1 MTSRE
6 PCDDIIKQL
15 IKNGHTLETI
25 AREVG
30 FSQGA
35 VYYWGKGR
43 LAPSIVVE
51 KMRGMIY
58 AKPSSRTRD
67 KGSD

>member
-6 PCDDIIKQL
+6 PGDEVIKQL
-15 IKNGHTLETI
+15 IDKGHTLETI
-25 AREVG
+25 AQEVG

-51 KMRGMIY
+51 KLRKMAR
-58 AKPSSRTRD
+58 
-67 KGSD
+67 